1 MPDPAAIRSWHRTL
15 PHSPQ
20 AVPLARALVREALA
34 GPDRDTAELLTA
46 ELVANA
52 VEHTEGYRPVE
63 LYVELLAS
71 HCQVEVLD
79 SDPAPP
85 GDLGSPVPLEAPDP
99 LAEGGR
105 GLLLIRALAAACGHR
120 PTDWGKAVWF
130 RLAAP
135 TKIPPQRDAP
145 STPPAHEPAPP
156 TQPRQHANPAHTP
169 PQTQPRQ
176 HANAADHATPKPS
189 PSGA

>member
-1 MPDPAAIRSWHRTL
+1 MPDTAAIRSWHRTL

-34 GPDRDTAELLTA
+34 GLDQDTAELLTA

-52 VEHTEGYRPVE
+52 VEHTAGREPIE

-85 GDLGSPVPLEAPDP
+85 GGLSSPAPLEAPDP

-120 PTDWGKAVWF
+120 PTESGKAVWF
-130 RLAAP
+130 RVAAHARVP
-135 TKIPPQRDAP
+135 VQRQ
-145 STPPAHEPAPP
+145 APP
-156 TQPRQHANPAHTP
+156 R
-169 PQTQPRQ
+169 
-176 HANAADHATPKPS
+176 ADPTAR
-189 PSGA
+189 

>member
-1 MPDPAAIRSWHRTL
+1 VPDTAAIRSWHRTL

-34 GPDRDTAELLTA
+34 GLDRDTAELLTA

-52 VEHTEGYRPVE
+52 VEHTVGAEPIELHVE
-63 LYVELLAS
+63 LRAS
-71 HCQVEVLD
+71 QCRVEVLD

-85 GDLGSPVPLEAPDP
+85 GNLASARPIEAPDP

-120 PTDWGKAVWF
+120 PTDSGKAVWF
-130 RLAAP
+130 RVTAQAAQAAQAAQTALP
-135 TKIPPQRDAP
+135 AQRPGTARTGGAP
-145 STPPAHEPAPP
+145 VRGS
-156 TQPRQHANPAHTP
+156 
-169 PQTQPRQ
+169 
-176 HANAADHATPKPS
+176 
-189 PSGA
+189 SGD

>member
-1 MPDPAAIRSWHRTL
+1 MVERDVPPGTSPRPRPPHHPKRNLVVPDTAAIRSWHRTL

-34 GPDRDTAELLTA
+34 GPDQDTAELLTA

-52 VEHTEGYRPVE
+52 VEHTEGCGPIE

-79 SDPAPP
+79 GDPAPP
-85 GDLGSPVPLEAPDP
+85 GDLSSPVPLEAPDP

-135 TKIPPQRDAP
+135 AAP
-145 STPPAHEPAPP
+145 AVPLPRHPETTPPRTTPA
-156 TQPRQHANPAHTP
+156 
-169 PQTQPRQ
+169 
-176 HANAADHATPKPS
+176 
-189 PSGA
+189 GA